1 MAKVHKTERGGN
13 SLILFFFFYFSL
25 TNSIRKKTYIT
36 LLYYNMYIGTLSL
49 LNWFF
54 LPYEDITT
62 LETMLDHWSF
72 KEEKMRAW

>member
-13 SLILFFFFYFSL
+13 SLILFFFYFSL

-36 LLYYNMYIGTLSL
+36 LLYYNMYIGTLIL